1 MRAEERQGQKT
12 FKTTVNMPTICSMFY
27 ESPSKNNL
35 AIIPFGTLLVVFD
48 TEVLYFPGLDL
59 SAQLYSIQWYSRSII
74 SRVQGHAI
82 CDAIRSG

>member
-1 MRAEERQGQKT
+1 
-12 FKTTVNMPTICSMFY
+12 MPTICSMFY

-59 SAQLYSIQWYSRSII
+59 SAQLYSIHDTVDPLS
-74 SRVQGHAI
+74 QGCKAMPFVIPFEAARHKNRGAN
-82 CDAIRSG
+82 GG